1 MYIYVLRR
9 VKTLSYFIPET
20 APSKL
25 DIHFFIIN
33 EQKTVFNE
41 QKTVRLLH
49 GMSTQSIIIRHSLT
63 NAAVTC
69 LAIVMILIFPL
80 ISMLTQ
86 QKPEIK

>member
-41 QKTVRLLH
+41 QKNRSIASWHVH
-49 GMSTQSIIIRHSLT
+49 SIHYYSTFIDKCGGYLPSDSYDFD
-63 NAAVTC
+63 
-69 LAIVMILIFPL
+69 FP
-80 ISMLTQ
+80 
-86 QKPEIK
+86 PN

>member
-25 DIHFFIIN
+25 DIHFVII
-33 EQKTVFNE
+33 NE

-49 GMSTQSIIIRHSLT
+49 GMSTQFIIIRHSLT
-63 NAAVTC
+63 NAAATC